1 LIAST
6 GGKSFGHVNHLF
18 NIILVNITHGLDA
31 FLNFFVF
38 LVVLVAVEIL
48 NHLVLGLLVESQL
61 VELLPLAL
69 RIFLILRVEL
79 VEAREVVIIFWVI
92 SYFLR
97 EIIP

>member
-1 LIAST
+1 MY
-6 GGKSFGHVNHLF
+6 
-18 NIILVNITHGLDA
+18 ITHGLDA